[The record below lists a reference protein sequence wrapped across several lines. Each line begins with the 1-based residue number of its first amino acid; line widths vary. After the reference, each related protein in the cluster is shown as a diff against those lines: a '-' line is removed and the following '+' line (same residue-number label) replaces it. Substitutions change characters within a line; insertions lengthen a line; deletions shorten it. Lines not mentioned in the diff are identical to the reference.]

1 MSKINLVLGDI
12 DVLIL
17 VMCAV
22 LSLISIKMKSWPVAF
37 VSMVGLI
44 ILSFR
49 IYDATEDL
57 LILALMWAVAFMQ
70 LIYAESRSD

>member
-1 MSKINLVLGDI
+1 MVLGDI

-17 VMCAV
+17 VMCAI
-22 LSLISIKMKSWPVAF
+22 LSLISIKMKSWPISF
-37 VSMVGLI
+37 ISMVGLI

-57 LILALMWAVAFMQ
+57 LILALMWAVAFIQ